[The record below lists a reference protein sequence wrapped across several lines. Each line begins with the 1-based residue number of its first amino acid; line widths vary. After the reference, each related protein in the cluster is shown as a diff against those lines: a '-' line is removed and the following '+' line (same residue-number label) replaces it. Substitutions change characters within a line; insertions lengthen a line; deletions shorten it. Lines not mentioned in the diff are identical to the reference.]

1 MGKGRAAESQAHLQG
16 KLMQPEQAQQALPL
30 IAVAAAHHGKEHI
43 LLATPAREHEGGIT
57 SNRGSARHGESVPPA
72 V

>member
-30 IAVAAAHHGKEHI
+30 IAVADAHHGKEHI
-43 LLATPAREHEGGIT
+43 LLATPA
-57 SNRGSARHGESVPPA
+57 V
-72 V
+72 